1 MFTNMKKYAR
11 HKRIDHKDKKEFPC
25 GGCNLAFATNSKLVK
40 HIQYVHEGKCKC
52 KQCGKDLSSMDRL
65 KKHMK
70 YVHEGVRDE
79 KCEICNKWFAGKKT
93 LTTWQRV
100 LLMQNVFRFSR

>member
-25 GGCNLAFATNSKLVK
+25 GGCNQAFATNSKLVK

-52 KQCGKDLSSMDRL
+52 K
-65 KKHMK
+65 
-70 YVHEGVRDE
+70 
-79 KCEICNKWFAGKKT
+79 KCVFFEVLQHKSFGT
-93 LTTWQRV
+93 RV
-100 LLMQNVFRFSR
+100 LDVVLRKFS